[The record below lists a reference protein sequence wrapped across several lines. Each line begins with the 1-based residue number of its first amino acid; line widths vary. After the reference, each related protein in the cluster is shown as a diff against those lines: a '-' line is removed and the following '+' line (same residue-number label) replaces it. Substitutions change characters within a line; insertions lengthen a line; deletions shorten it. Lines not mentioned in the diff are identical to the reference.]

1 MCYRILLSVIA
12 ILVLSGLSS
21 AQTVVIIVNAENPIN
36 NISSDDLRNIF
47 TADKSVWEEG
57 NSIQLVDWKINSS
70 IRERFYST
78 ILRKTPAV
86 VRRGWVQKIVVGN
99 IYPPSVLSSEEEIV
113 QYVATH
119 RWAIAYV
126 EKKRMPLTVKAIAL
140 DGLMPDDPTYLLK

>member
-1 MCYRILLSVIA
+1 MCYRMLFSVFVM
-12 ILVLSGLSS
+12 LGFSGFST
-21 AQTVVIIVNAENPIN
+21 AQTVVIIVNSENPI
-36 NISSDDLRNIF
+36 SSVSSEDLRNIF

-57 NSIQLVDWKINSS
+57 NSIQLVDWKIDSS

-78 ILRKTPAV
+78 ILRKTPAI

-99 IYPPSVLSSEEEIV
+99 IHPPSVLSSEEEIV

-126 EKKRMPLTVKAIAL
+126 EKKRMPTSVKIIAL
-140 DGLMPDDPTYLLK
+140 DGQMPDDPSYLLK